1 MIVCKRQE
9 AIILVWFP
17 LQKREVPDV
26 LCCRI
31 NFGIMRDP
39 VITPSGI
46 TYERRDIEE
55 HLQVMPKSI
64 YTFIW
69 YVLCIFLCSLILS
82 EDWCLVYYYIV
93 LLHVQGNEKGWIAVA
108 FVIGT
113 CPLFKVLG
121 CLMHSRKWEFIIMH
135 TIKGLWTFN

>member
-1 MIVCKRQE
+1 
-9 AIILVWFP
+9 
-17 LQKREVPDV
+17 
-26 LCCRI
+26 
-31 NFGIMRDP
+31 MRDP

-93 LLHVQGNEKGWIAVA
+93 LLHVQGNEKG
-108 FVIGT
+108 
-113 CPLFKVLG
+113 
-121 CLMHSRKWEFIIMH
+121 
-135 TIKGLWTFN
+135 